1 MLGPQVASARQGLS
15 QCFQGQF
22 GLYEVLQEMTAKGS
36 DLGGC
41 EYPRITCQ
49 QYPSLKNH
57 CHGKASP
64 YRCNLSDKGNE
75 KEMIVSEYHHFVMPN
90 KLVDLDI
97 ENQWLLTSHSQRL
110 GDKRSFTTWH
120 LAKQFKP
127 KWDPAS
133 GSSCQ
138 SAGNTEVRGIQDMPC
153 TRHHRVKTTG
163 QGTSLAVR

>member
-1 MLGPQVASARQGLS
+1 
-15 QCFQGQF
+15 
-22 GLYEVLQEMTAKGS
+22 
-36 DLGGC
+36 
-41 EYPRITCQ
+41 
-49 QYPSLKNH
+49 
-57 CHGKASP
+57 
-64 YRCNLSDKGNE
+64 
-75 KEMIVSEYHHFVMPN
+75 MIVSEYHHFVMPN

-163 QGTSLAVR
+163 QGTSLAVRWLRHHASTAGALVWSPVGELRSRMSRGVAKRKTKKQKTNQKKTGTTGHVAQALPPINFKEKKRMEGEPVD